1 MSWLSSFS
9 PFLKS
14 TGSLIKFQSP
24 SLIAVRTL
32 MKTHKGAAKR
42 WRRTSTGFK
51 RGIAGRNHGNAG
63 WSQRSMKVLSGRKTE
78 DKTHIRHLK
87 KLLPFS

>member
-1 MSWLSSFS
+1 MTWLASFS
-9 PFLKS
+9 PL
-14 TGSLIKFQSP
+14 TRIAGSLLRGQSP
-24 SLIAVRTL
+24 SLITVRTL

-63 WSQRSMKVLSGRKTE
+63 WSQRSMKILSGRKTE
-78 DKTHIRHLK
+78 HESYVKHLK
-87 KLLPFS
+87 KLLPYS